1 MTELLVRAQGLRKVY
16 GRRVALDTLDL
27 SVAPGQ
33 VLGLL
38 GPNGAGKTTAVKL
51 LLGLTRPNA
60 GGGEVLGRPLGDRNA
75 RRSIGYLP
83 ELFRYPPWLSV
94 GEVMRLHCRL
104 AGLATDTW
112 DDWTLQAMGIVG
124 LMARGR
130 DRVGD
135 LSKGLQQRLGLGLAL
150 LGDPRLVILDEPTSA
165 LDPVGR
171 DDVRAIIRAARARGA
186 GVILNSHLLG
196 EVERVCDEVVI
207 VHRGR
212 AIAAGGLRRLL
223 GAPSLRLSV
232 SGLADPVAVV
242 GRFAPVVVEPAGL
255 LLHPFEPE
263 RTPDVVEAV
272 VAAGGRIHAVE
283 PVQRSLEDLFLELI
297 RTGVTEATE
306 SFRLPTVTGPLGP
319 GEPPVAGAP
328 PGPAD
333 TAGTSRPGVGNQ
345 GIRP

>member
-1 MTELLVRAQGLRKVY
+1 MTDLIVQARALRKVY
-16 GRRVALDTLDL
+16 GRRVALDSLDL

-51 LLGLTRPNA
+51 LLGLARPTA
-60 GGGEVLGRPLGDRNA
+60 GTGEVLGRPLGDRDA

-83 ELFRYPPWLSV
+83 ELFRYPPWLTV
-94 GEVMRLHCRL
+94 QEVMRLHCHL
-104 AGLATDTW
+104 AGLPGDTW
-112 DDWTLQAMGIVG
+112 ADWTLQATGVVG
-124 LMARGR
+124 LSGRVR

-135 LSKGLQQRLGLGLAL
+135 LSKGLQQRVGLGVAL

-186 GVILNSHLLG
+186 AVILNSHLLG

-212 AIAAGGLRRLL
+212 AIAAGSLRRLL
-223 GAPSLRLSV
+223 GAPSLRLSL
-232 SGLADPVAVV
+232 SGLADPVGVLA
-242 GRFAPVVVEPAGL
+242 RFAPVIIEPAGL

-263 RTPDVVEAV
+263 RTPEVVEAV
-272 VAAGGRIHAVE
+272 VAAGGRVHAVE

-306 SFRLPTVTGPLGP
+306 SFRLPTLTGPMGSGGP
-319 GEPPVAGAP
+319 GGTGVEGVV
-328 PGPAD
+328 GPTPD
-333 TAGTSRPGVGNQ
+333 GGVSGL
-345 GIRP
+345 RS